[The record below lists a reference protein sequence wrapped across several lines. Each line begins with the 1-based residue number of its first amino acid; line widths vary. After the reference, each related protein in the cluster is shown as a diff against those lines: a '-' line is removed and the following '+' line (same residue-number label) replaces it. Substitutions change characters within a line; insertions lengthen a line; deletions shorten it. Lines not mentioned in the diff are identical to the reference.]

1 MANTSIVLV
10 VGDHETEQY
19 VLKEL
24 LRKFDY
30 DAHVVASGEEALTA
44 LGVAKYAAI
53 LMNITLPGI
62 DGYECTRRIRRIE
75 LESGRRTPVIAL
87 TARDARSDQDAAQK
101 AGMDDWMSKPFEPE
115 DLRKTLLRWVYDS
128 TNPNLK
134 TLTPLP
140 AEKQARAKSEPEGH
154 QSE

>member
-10 VGDHETEQY
+10 VEDHETEQY

-140 AEKQARAKSEPEGH
+140 AEKQARAKSESEGH